1 MFVGGGH
8 AGPTEAD
15 ERRHGNGS
23 GHRHERHQAEEHPAP
38 AEQVGHRGRDARA
51 EDARDHPGGRQDRHH
66 PGPLDLAQAPA
77 DGHVG
82 HRRYCSR
89 AETLEAAPGDEY
101 PHERG
106 EARHEQAGREQHQ
119 SRDVGAGRSVAVG
132 GAPGDDDPDQTG
144 QLEGR
149 EDPAVERQPVEV
161 TGHDRHDG
169 DDGQRLDGDEGHG
182 EDEPEREGAAMGRPQ
197 PVARGCPV
205 HRGET
210 TATGRWYSAPGGPMA
225 LQTIDVDQHLFESRT
240 TWSEHIEPAHRSDA
254 LSISDDEA
262 GWPWLTWR
270 GSRLTPL
277 EVPIPERSTLIG
289 QDRLRR
295 LRGERAPA
303 SFDDLVPDSYHLAG
317 ARLASL
323 DGFGL
328 DAAVM
333 FPNYGLLW
341 EQRLA
346 SDRAAQRANARAYN
360 RFVAEV
366 CGEGD
371 GRLFGVAHLLL
382 HDPRWAVEEITRVRA
397 QGIRL
402 AMVAPAPV
410 DGKPLSHPD
419 FDPVWAAFS
428 DQGVAPV
435 FHVSEFE
442 SPLHPAW
449 RVGEQE
455 DGEQLFDS
463 IFLYLAPAVALA
475 NLILNGVLERF
486 PRLRIGVVELTASW
500 VPSFLLHIDGAS
512 DFYTQRHGEPFR
524 ATGGPSVGV
533 LLTPGPGRLPAVR
546 DAEPTRPEGGRR
558 HVHDRKRLAAC
569 RGRRRPHGGRGAG
582 CGRAG
587 RPRSGEHPGSQR
599 RLAPRLVTIDLEA
612 AAAERER
619 LRTTYLQEVGRRPT
633 STARGVHHL
642 ALLCS
647 DVERTIR
654 FYQEL
659 LGFPLVELFENRDY
673 QGSTHLF
680 FDLGHDNTLAFF
692 DFPGLGLGP
701 YTEVLG
707 GFHHLAISV
716 ERERWDAARA
726 RLEEAG
732 VPTQVESEVSLYFSD
747 PDGARLELIAEDL
760 GSLYGTPL
768 H

>member
-1 MFVGGGH
+1 
-8 AGPTEAD
+8 
-15 ERRHGNGS
+15 
-23 GHRHERHQAEEHPAP
+23 
-38 AEQVGHRGRDARA
+38 
-51 EDARDHPGGRQDRHH
+51 
-66 PGPLDLAQAPA
+66 
-77 DGHVG
+77 
-82 HRRYCSR
+82 
-89 AETLEAAPGDEY
+89 
-101 PHERG
+101 
-106 EARHEQAGREQHQ
+106 
-119 SRDVGAGRSVAVG
+119 
-132 GAPGDDDPDQTG
+132 
-144 QLEGR
+144 
-149 EDPAVERQPVEV
+149 
-161 TGHDRHDG
+161 
-169 DDGQRLDGDEGHG
+169 
-182 EDEPEREGAAMGRPQ
+182 
-197 PVARGCPV
+197 
-205 HRGET
+205 
-210 TATGRWYSAPGGPMA
+210 MA

-277 EVPIPERSTLIG
+277 DVPIPERSTLIG

-303 SFDDLVPDSYHLAG
+303 SFEDLVPDSYRLAG

-328 DAAVM
+328 DAAVL

-382 HDPRWAVEEITRVRA
+382 HDPRWAAEEITRVRA

-428 DQGVAPV
+428 DEGVAPV

-524 ATGGPSVGV
+524 ALADRPSEYFRRQVRV
-533 LLTPGPGRLPAVR
+533 ASLPY
-546 DAEPTRPEGGRR
+546 EMPN
-558 HVHDRKRLAAC
+558 
-569 RGRRRPHGGRGAG
+569 
-582 CGRAG
+582 
-587 RPRSGEHPGSQR
+587 
-599 RLAPRLVTIDLEA
+599 RLVPKVGDDTFMIGSDWPHAEGVA
-612 AAAERER
+612 DPMAAAERAVAG
-619 LRTTYLQEVGRRPT
+619 LTGP
-633 STARGVHHL
+633 ARANILG
-642 ALLCS
+642 ANAAW
-647 DVERTIR
+647 
-654 FYQEL
+654 L
-659 LGFPLVELFENRDY
+659 LGL
-673 QGSTHLF
+673 
-680 FDLGHDNTLAFF
+680 
-692 DFPGLGLGP
+692 
-701 YTEVLG
+701 
-707 GFHHLAISV
+707 
-716 ERERWDAARA
+716 
-726 RLEEAG
+726 
-732 VPTQVESEVSLYFSD
+732 
-747 PDGARLELIAEDL
+747 
-760 GSLYGTPL
+760 
-768 H
+768 